1 MDISRALR
9 LPILP
14 RQVVSFTGSGGKTT
28 AVFKLARELTGRGP
42 VIVTSTSHLGVWQ
55 ISLADRHVVAIHP
68 DELRFPAD
76 GVILVTGEIE
86 DDRTQ
91 PINDIIL
98 GWLRADSK
106 QHGIPLLIEADG
118 SRRKPLKAPT
128 AHEPPIPEFT
138 DLVVHVTGLSALGK
152 PLTEEHVHRAEIFS
166 QLSGLPLGSP
176 VTPQAIVE
184 VLTHPQGGLKNIP
197 PQARRI
203 ALLNQADTPELQS
216 VGGSMAREL
225 LGHFDSIVV
234 GSLQNSTLQTFE
246 HAEGLE

>member
-1 MDISRALR
+1 MDISRALG
-9 LPILP
+9 LPTLP

-28 AVFKLARELTGRGP
+28 AVFKLAHELAGRGP

-55 ISLADRHVVAIHP
+55 IPLADRHIIAIHP
-68 DELRFPAD
+68 DELQFPTD
-76 GVILVTGEIE
+76 GVTLVTGEIE
-86 DDRTQ
+86 GDRTQ
-91 PINDIIL
+91 PINDLIL
-98 GWLRADSK
+98 DWLCADSGK
-106 QHGIPLLIEADG
+106 HDIPLLIEADG
-118 SRRKPLKAPT
+118 SRRKPLKAPA

-138 DLVVHVTGLSALGK
+138 DLVVHVTGLSSLGK
-152 PLTEEHVHRAEIFS
+152 PLIDEYVHRAEIFS

-176 VTPQAIVE
+176 ITPQAIVE

-216 VGGSMAREL
+216 VGWSMAREL
-225 LGHFDSIVV
+225 LGHFDSVVV

-246 HAEGLE
+246 RMEGLQ